1 MPPKKSKKGK
11 KGKKGKEEP
20 EPEDGYMT
28 MKGEQLQI
36 TIENLKEKLQDAKIK
51 RNMLQI
57 EKDMIHDF
65 YHNTREEIKE
75 LEARVSNFDTL
86 MQNSEESHRTDI
98 ISHMQKVKHLE
109 YEHLNSC
116 DGVKGDAQGDMTE
129 ERNYFLDNEKDNLK
143 SKGERKEAYS
153 RDEMANIA
161 EVEEYEKTLQDSVND
176 LKHELDLT
184 KKALIENY
192 EHKLE
197 KLEAELELRMK
208 VEIHEIEERK
218 NEHINELM
226 MNHETAFREM
236 KQYFNDI
243 TRENLELIKVHK
255 EKLSEL
261 KTQTATNENL
271 LLTLKNTVEDLKEPL
286 AAAQQKANQL
296 KKSVETHEKD
306 TMALRNAK
314 GFLKD
319 LKTRTKQIKDDR
331 DSLEIKFKKCT

>member
-20 EPEDGYMT
+20 EPEDHYMT

-75 LEARVSNFDTL
+75 IEARISNYDTL
-86 MQNSEESHRTDI
+86 MQESEESHRTDI

-116 DGVKGDAQGDMTE
+116 DVVKGEAMTDMKE
-129 ERNYFLDNEKDNLK
+129 ERTYFQDNEKDNVK

-161 EVEEYEKTLQDSVND
+161 EVEEYERTL
-176 LKHELDLT
+176 
-184 KKALIENY
+184 
-192 EHKLE
+192 
-197 KLEAELELRMK
+197 
-208 VEIHEIEERK
+208 
-218 NEHINELM
+218 
-226 MNHETAFREM
+226 
-236 KQYFNDI
+236 
-243 TRENLELIKVHK
+243 
-255 EKLSEL
+255 
-261 KTQTATNENL
+261 
-271 LLTLKNTVEDLKEPL
+271 
-286 AAAQQKANQL
+286 
-296 KKSVETHEKD
+296 
-306 TMALRNAK
+306 
-314 GFLKD
+314 
-319 LKTRTKQIKDDR
+319 
-331 DSLEIKFKKCT
+331 

>member
-116 DGVKGDAQGDMTE
+116 DGVKGDA
-129 ERNYFLDNEKDNLK
+129 
-143 SKGERKEAYS
+143 
-153 RDEMANIA
+153 
-161 EVEEYEKTLQDSVND
+161 
-176 LKHELDLT
+176 
-184 KKALIENY
+184 
-192 EHKLE
+192 
-197 KLEAELELRMK
+197 
-208 VEIHEIEERK
+208 
-218 NEHINELM
+218 
-226 MNHETAFREM
+226 
-236 KQYFNDI
+236 
-243 TRENLELIKVHK
+243 
-255 EKLSEL
+255 
-261 KTQTATNENL
+261 
-271 LLTLKNTVEDLKEPL
+271 
-286 AAAQQKANQL
+286 
-296 KKSVETHEKD
+296 
-306 TMALRNAK
+306 
-314 GFLKD
+314 
-319 LKTRTKQIKDDR
+319 
-331 DSLEIKFKKCT
+331 